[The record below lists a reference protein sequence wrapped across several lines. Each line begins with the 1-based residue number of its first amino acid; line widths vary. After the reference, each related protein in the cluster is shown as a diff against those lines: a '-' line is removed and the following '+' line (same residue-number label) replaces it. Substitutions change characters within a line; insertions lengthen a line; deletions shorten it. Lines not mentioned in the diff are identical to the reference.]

1 MSALNDV
8 YADEA
13 GDVSLDEFMDCHEA
27 FFRRHG
33 DEAVSLVEF
42 LHRQSAF
49 LLLHGGAALKHEA
62 EAMANAASLLDSYR
76 AGLVLVD
83 PHPLLGAELIRW
95 VPVSK
100 AVPDADETALLHI
113 VGPTETYVW
122 AGYYDGERW
131 VSAEGVPLGG
141 DVVTHWAEFPAGPAV
156 ADAAE
161 EAV

>member
-76 AGLVLVD
+76 AGLVVAR
-83 PHPLLGAELIRW
+83 PHPLTGVELIRW
-95 VPVSK
+95 TPVSTSLP
-100 AVPDADETALLHI
+100 AADTTALLRI

-122 AGYYDGERW
+122 VGHYDGEQW
-131 VSAEGVPLGG
+131 MTAEGSPLGASA
-141 DVVTHWAEFPAGPAV
+141 VTDWADFPCGPV
-156 ADAAE
+156 KP